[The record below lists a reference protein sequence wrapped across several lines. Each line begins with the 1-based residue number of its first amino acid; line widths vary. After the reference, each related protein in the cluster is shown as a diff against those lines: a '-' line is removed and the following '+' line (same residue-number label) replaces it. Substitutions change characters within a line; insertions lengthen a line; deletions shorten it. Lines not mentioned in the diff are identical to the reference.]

1 MSDLSHTALL
11 MQICHE
17 LSGCENKEQLT
28 ATKAK
33 YNVATVKQAWAMLD
47 APIKDRIK
55 DLCEEAPKLKE
66 RPRLWEISTSMTSLE
81 NIILDLLEDDSIE
94 EDRKEALMSVAF
106 CNWLAKSGDFEQ
118 KALMIAGYIKHQ
130 EALAEARKAEYRRLR
145 ALTEQAEKQ
154 AERLRGYLVR
164 EMQKTNKFRIEGAT
178 GKLSLRKKPKK
189 VLLNC
194 EPQEI
199 PSEFVKVEFSPK
211 LTAIKDYL
219 DRHPDCDWAYLSESD
234 FTLSIK

>member
-1 MSDLSHTALL
+1 MSDLRHTALL

-17 LSGCENKEQLT
+17 LSGCDNKEQLT

-33 YNVATVKQAWAMLD
+33 YEVATVKQAWAMLD
-47 APIKDRIK
+47 SPIKDRIK

-66 RPRLWEISTSMTSLE
+66 RPRLWEISGEMTTLE
-81 NIILDLLEDDSIE
+81 NIISDLLENESIE
-94 EDRKEALMSVAF
+94 EDKKEALMSLAF

-118 KALMIAGYIKHQ
+118 KALMVANYIKHQ
-130 EALAEARKAEYRRLR
+130 EALSEARKAEYRRLW
-145 ALTEQAEKQ
+145 ALAEQAEKQ

-164 EMQKTNKFRIEGAT
+164 EMQKTNKARIEGAT

-211 LTAIKDYL
+211 LNAIKDYL
-219 DRHPDCDWAYLSESD
+219 KDHPDCDWAYLSHDESC
-234 FTLSIK
+234 LLIK

>member
-11 MQICHE
+11 MKICHE

-28 ATKAK
+28 TTKAK
-33 YNVATVKQAWAMLD
+33 YDVASVRQAWAMLD
-47 APIKDRIK
+47 NPIKDRIK

-66 RPRLWEISTSMTSLE
+66 RPRLWEISGEITKLE
-81 NIILDLLEDDSIE
+81 TIISDLLEDDSIE
-94 EDRKEALMSVAF
+94 EDKKESLMAIAF
-106 CNWLAKSGDFEQ
+106 SNWLAKTGDFEQ
-118 KALMIAGYIKHQ
+118 KALMVAQYIKHQ
-130 EALAEARKAEYRRLR
+130 EALAEARKTEYRRLR
-145 ALTEQAEKQ
+145 ALAEQAEKQ

-164 EMQKTNKFRIEGAT
+164 EMQKTNKTRIEGAT

-189 VLLNC
+189 VILNC

-211 LTAIKDYL
+211 LNVIKDYL
-219 DRHPDCDWAYLSESD
+219 DKHPDCDWAYFSESD
-234 FTLSIK
+234 FTLLIK

>member
-1 MSDLSHTALL
+1 MK
-11 MQICHE
+11 ICHE

-47 APIKDRIK
+47 TSIKDRIK
-55 DLCEEAPKLKE
+55 DLCEAPKLKE
-66 RPRLWEISTSMTSLE
+66 RPRLWEISGEMITLE
-81 NIILDLLEDDSIE
+81 TIISDLLEDDSIE
-94 EDRKEALMSVAF
+94 EDKKESLMAIAF
-106 CNWLAKSGDFEQ
+106 SNWLAKTGDFEQ
-118 KALMIAGYIKHQ
+118 KALMVAQYIKHQ
-130 EALAEARKAEYRRLR
+130 EALAEARKTEYRRLR
-145 ALTEQAEKQ
+145 ALAEQAEKQ
-154 AERLRGYLVR
+154 VERLRGYLVR
-164 EMQKTNKFRIEGAT
+164 EMQKTNKTRIEGAT

-211 LTAIKDYL
+211 LNAIKDYL
-219 DRHPDCDWAYLSESD
+219 DKHPDCDWAYFSEGD
-234 FTLSIK
+234 FTLLIK

>member
-1 MSDLSHTALL
+1 MSNLAHTALL

-17 LSGCENKEQLT
+17 LSGCESKEQLT

-33 YNVATVKQAWAMLD
+33 YDVATVKQAWAMLD

-66 RPRLWEISTSMTSLE
+66 RPRLWEISGEMTSLE
-81 NIILDLLEDDSIE
+81 NIISDLLEDDSIE
-94 EDRKEALMSVAF
+94 EDKKEALMSVAF
-106 CNWLAKSGDFEQ
+106 SNWLAKSGDFEQ
-118 KALMIAGYIKHQ
+118 KALQVAQYIKHQ
-130 EALAEARKAEYRRLR
+130 EALAEARKTEYRRLR
-145 ALTEQAEKQ
+145 ALAEQAEKQ

-164 EMQKTNKFRIEGAT
+164 EMQKAKKTRIEGTT

-189 VLLNC
+189 VLFNC

-211 LTAIKDYL
+211 LNAIKDHL
-219 DRHPDCDWAYLSESD
+219 QRNLDCDWAYLSDDESC
-234 FTLSIK
+234 LLIK

>member
-1 MSDLSHTALL
+1 MSNLVHTALL

-17 LSGCENKEQLT
+17 LSGCESKEQLT

-33 YNVATVKQAWAMLD
+33 YDVATVKQAWAMLD

-66 RPRLWEISTSMTSLE
+66 RPRLWEIVGEMTSLE
-81 NIILDLLEDDSIE
+81 NIISDLLEDDSIE
-94 EDRKEALMSVAF
+94 DEKKEALMSVAF

-118 KALMIAGYIKHQ
+118 KALQVAQYIKHQ
-130 EALAEARKAEYRRLR
+130 EALAEARKTEYRRLR
-145 ALTEQAEKQ
+145 ALAEQAEKQ
-154 AERLRGYLVR
+154 AERLRNYLVR
-164 EMQKTNKFRIEGAT
+164 EMQKTNKSRIEGAT

-199 PSEFVKVEFSPK
+199 PSEFVKIEFSPK
-211 LTAIKDYL
+211 LNAIKDYL
-219 DRHPDCDWAYLSESD
+219 EKHPDCDWAYFSEGD
-234 FTLSIK
+234 CTLFIK